1 VAVHE
6 NDLYESS
13 RRDEMYWFAQ
23 CLVGLIF
30 FIIVFCFIIIYI
42 LYSMIVGLL
51 KLLKSTGET
60 ILDGGRNCK
69 YDTPNDDKYKIN
81 DK

>member
-1 VAVHE
+1 
-6 NDLYESS
+6 
-13 RRDEMYWFAQ
+13 MYWFAQ

-30 FIIVFCFIIIYI
+30 FIIVFCFIVIYT

-60 ILDGGRNCK
+60 ILGGDRNDK
-69 YDTPNDDKYKIN
+69 VNTSSDDKYKIN